1 MSCPTATAPIDIN
14 LSKVSG
20 KCDFKCK
27 YSFKYNNSA
36 CVATNRGDYISLSYD
51 KSSSPPVI
59 YNSVGYDVQ
68 EVRIYSPSLH
78 SYSGA
83 KTDAELVI
91 VHMSNSGSIPLLVC
105 IPIKINNSMST
116 SAQLFSSIIE
126 TVSNNAPADGETT
139 TVNTDNYNLSDLVP
153 RKPYFSYTATEPYQ
167 PCSTTVDYVVF
178 APLNASLDITQETL
192 DLFRTFMIDNPYDV
206 KTGTKFFYN
215 EKGSEVSMG
224 NGEIYIDCQPVGSSE
239 ETVNV
244 VKNKESY
251 HDLSF
256 NDYLKNPFVKVF
268 LGSLLFILILYF
280 IKYLLTFIKPQ
291 KGGSITSQ
299 VTGGSRF
306 TFKY

>member
-1 MSCPTATAPIDIN
+1 MSCPNATAPIDIN

-51 KSSSPPVI
+51 KSSSPPVL
-59 YNSVGYDVQ
+59 YDAVGYDVQ
-68 EVRIYSPSLH
+68 EVRMYSPSLH
-78 SYSGA
+78 SYTGS

-91 VHMSNSGSIPLLVC
+91 VHMSNSGTKPLLVC

-116 SAQLFSSIIE
+116 SAQLFSAIIE
-126 TVSNNAPADGETT
+126 IVSNNAPADGETT

-167 PCSTTVDYVVF
+167 PCSTIVDYVVF
-178 APLNASLDITQETL
+178 SPLNASLDITQESL
-192 DLFRTFMIDNPYDV
+192 DLFKTFMIDNPYDV
-206 KTGTKFFYN
+206 KTGTEFFYN

-244 VKNKESY
+244 VKNTSTYDFSIK
-251 HDLSF
+251 DF
-256 NDYLKNPFVKVF
+256 FKNPIVILI
-268 LGSLLFILILYF
+268 LGSLVFIIILFAINYF
-280 IKYLLTFIKPQ
+280 LNFMKPK
-291 KGGSITSQ
+291 KGGA
-299 VTGGSRF
+299 VTPDVPV
-306 TFKY
+306 FKFN

>member
-1 MSCPTATAPIDIN
+1 MSCPNATAPIDIN

-68 EVRIYSPSLH
+68 EVRFYAPSLH

-91 VHMSNSGSIPLLVC
+91 VHMSNSGSTPLLVC

-251 HDLSF
+251 YDFSF

-268 LGSLLFILILYF
+268 LGSLLFIIILYF

-291 KGGSITSQ
+291 KGGSIES
-299 VTGGSRF
+299 VNAVIKGGW
-306 TFKY
+306 K

>member
-1 MSCPTATAPIDIN
+1 MSCPNATAPIDIN
-14 LSKVSG
+14 LSKISG

-68 EVRIYSPSLH
+68 EVRIFSPSLH
-78 SYSGA
+78 SYSGV

-91 VHMSNSGSIPLLVC
+91 VHMSNSGTKPLLVC

-116 SAQLFSSIIE
+116 SAQLFNTVIE
-126 TVSNNAPADGETT
+126 TMSNSAPADGETT

-167 PCSTTVDYVVF
+167 PCSTIVDYVVF
-178 APLNASLDITQETL
+178 APLNASLDITQESL

-215 EKGSEVSMG
+215 DKGSEVSMG

-244 VKNKESY
+244 VNNKDSSY
-251 HDLSF
+251 DFTFQDFLR
-256 NDYLKNPFVKVF
+256 NPFVKVF
-268 LGSLLFILILYF
+268 LGSLFFIIILYL
-280 IKYLLTFIKPQ
+280 IKYLLSFIKPQ
-291 KGGSITSQ
+291 KGGTSP
-299 VTGGSRF
+299 VVGVPS
-306 TFKY
+306 FKFNT

>member
-1 MSCPTATAPIDIN
+1 MSCPNATAPIDIN
-14 LSKVSG
+14 LSKISG

-78 SYSGA
+78 SYAGS

-91 VHMSNSGSIPLLVC
+91 VHMSNSGTNPLLVC
-105 IPIKINNSMST
+105 IPITINNSMST
-116 SAQLFSSIIE
+116 SAQLFSAIIE

-153 RKPYFSYTATEPYQ
+153 NKPYFSYTATEPYQ
-167 PCSTTVDYVVF
+167 PCSTIVDYVVF
-178 APLNASLDITQETL
+178 STLNASLDITQDSL

-206 KTGTKFFYN
+206 KTGTEFFYN

-224 NGEIYIDCQPVGSSE
+224 NGEIYIDCQPVNKSE
-239 ETVNV
+239 ETVTLNDEV
-244 VKNKESY
+244 VREKTSFSKYKSNQFLQIFLCFVVFIIIMYISY
-251 HDLSF
+251 YSIEITTAIF
-256 NDYLKNPFVKVF
+256 
-268 LGSLLFILILYF
+268 SF
-280 IKYLLTFIKPQ
+280 IKLPNFL
-291 KGGSITSQ
+291 
-299 VTGGSRF
+299 
-306 TFKY
+306 

>member
-51 KSSSPPVI
+51 KSSSPPVL

-68 EVRIYSPSLH
+68 EVRMYSPSLH
-78 SYSGA
+78 SYAGS

-91 VHMSNSGSIPLLVC
+91 VHMSNSGTIPLLVC
-105 IPIKINNSMST
+105 IPIKTNNSNST
-116 SAQLFSSIIE
+116 GAQIFSSIIE
-126 TVSNNAPADGETT
+126 TMSNNAPADGEST
-139 TVNTDNYNLSDLVP
+139 TVNIDNYNLSDLVP
-153 RKPYFSYTATEPYQ
+153 QKPYFSYTATEPYQ
-167 PCSTTVDYVVF
+167 PCSTIVDYVVF

-192 DLFRTFMIDNPYDV
+192 DLFNTFITSNPYDV
-206 KTGTKFFYN
+206 KTGTEFFYN
-215 EKGSEVSMG
+215 EKGSNVSTG

-244 VKNKESY
+244 VKNTDSY
-251 HDLSF
+251 YDFSVQDF
-256 NDYLKNPFVKVF
+256 LKNPVVKVI
-268 LGSLLFILILYF
+268 LGSLLFIIILYL

-291 KGGSITSQ
+291 KGGSIDS
-299 VTGGSRF
+299 VNAVIKGGW
-306 TFKY
+306 K

>member
-1 MSCPTATAPIDIN
+1 MSCPNATAPIDIN
-14 LSKVSG
+14 LSKISG

-51 KSSSPPVI
+51 KSSSPPVL

-91 VHMSNSGSIPLLVC
+91 VHMSNSGTRPLLVC
-105 IPIKINNSMST
+105 IPIKTNNSMST
-116 SAQLFSSIIE
+116 SAQLFNTVIE
-126 TVSNNAPADGETT
+126 TLSNSAPADGETT
-139 TVNTDNYNLSDLVP
+139 TVNTDKYDLTNLVP

-167 PCSTTVDYVVF
+167 PCSTIVDYVVF
-178 APLNASLDITQETL
+178 APLNASLDITQESL

-206 KTGTKFFYN
+206 KTGTNFFYN
-215 EKGSEVSMG
+215 EKGSEVSTG
-224 NGEIYIDCQPVGSSE
+224 NGEIYIDCQPVGSSD

-244 VKNKESY
+244 VKNKDNY
-251 HDLSF
+251 YDFSF
-256 NDYLKNPFVKVF
+256 KDFLKNPFVQVI
-268 LGSLLFILILYF
+268 LGSLFFIIILYVIKALLNF
-280 IKYLLTFIKPQ
+280 IKIQ
-291 KGGSITSQ
+291 KGGSIDS
-299 VTGGSRF
+299 VNAVIKGGW
-306 TFKY
+306 K